1 MDLIKLL
8 WYLVKKGYG
17 ISADV
22 KEDKL
27 DASIFSV

>member
-27 DASIFSV
+27 ENA

>member
-17 ISADV
+17 IRADV

-27 DASIFSV
+27 ENA

>member
-8 WYLVKKGYG
+8 WYLLKKGYG
-17 ISADV
+17 ISGDV

-27 DASIFSV
+27 ENA

>member
-17 ISADV
+17 ISTDV

-27 DASIFSV
+27 ENA